1 MQGISGTFSINGTE
15 LTLQPSSGRWVE
27 KEIVG
32 YDGSGRPVYPAVG
45 EFDLSWDLVPT
56 SDLKQLIDFYDYVS
70 NTGTCVADLPKW
82 GDNEYMFYSYSGT
95 FPNRPTVGD
104 YFVGYVT
111 DVKMKISNIR
121 TK

>member
-1 MQGISGTFSINGTE
+1 MQGYSGSYALNGTN
-15 LTLQPSSGRWVE
+15 LTLQPSSGMWDA

-32 YDGSGRPVYPAVG
+32 YDGSGRPIYPAVA
-45 EFDLSWDLVPT
+45 EFTLSWDLVPT

-70 NTGTCVADLPKW
+70 NTGSVVADLPKW
-82 GDNEYMFYSYSGT
+82 GDNDYMFYSYSGT
-95 FPNRPTVGD
+95 FPNRPTVGA

-111 DVKMKISNIR
+111 DVKMVINNIR